1 MNVETFKSLK
11 NSPNLILT
19 EEIKNLISLLSIG
32 NKRLSKNYNKGG
44 NQLLKNPK
52 MQLLKD
58 KIENKVNLVL
68 NKLSETNLNNLLFDF
83 IESINKINI
92 NDYIEIQKAFYN
104 KMQADIG
111 FVNIYLEFFKI
122 LANVYKEVYNFDC
135 EFFYK
140 IIETKF
146 LMDYG
151 ETFDIPE
158 NLQFLKD
165 YEEESK
171 RINNLTIIKKMFKI
185 NMLLPNIQ
193 DHINTLI
200 MNQNNHFPD
209 IYYWFQNEKLTV
221 EIKNKIKNK
230 IINNTLPLRE
240 KVLLDNLLDTKDKV
254 LKTKIEEPVNVIKK
268 PVPKQTINK
277 NITEMDTLKLET
289 ENIIE
294 EYLESLEIKD
304 IKEFIEERCQDALS
318 KNKFCQYMF
327 DKYFEVSIETSTK
340 IIDLVKILVKKQI
353 LYKSNLSRGILLIYN
368 NWNDVSL
375 DYNNPNKKM
384 KELLTCLKNM
394 GITKFLEN
402 LLKTYKIEYEV

>member
-230 IINNTLPLRE
+230 IINNTLHLRE